1 MSEAKMKKQKYCQDG
16 KHLPDFLKDF
26 HDQKAIFKTIQQWAD
41 GRNSFNDLPNSW
53 VDNQI
58 YTIDYFLWC
67 MALHG
72 YKLQKITA
80 KDIEFLDI
88 NTIKENLL

>member
-1 MSEAKMKKQKYCQDG
+1 MNRQQYNKDG

-41 GRNSFNDLPNSW
+41 KQNQFNDLPNSW
-53 VDNQI
+53 IENQV
-58 YTIDYFLWC
+58 YTMDYFLWC

-72 YKLQKITA
+72 YKLQKI
-80 KDIEFLDI
+80 KSKEVEFLDI
-88 NTIKENLL
+88 NKIKENLL